1 MPRQHLQP
9 LSARSPRVFARVVAG
24 AAACV
29 LALLGVAAS
38 EGSATAAP
46 PAPRV
51 GLCHNYG
58 FKAFQRWSES
68 SKAVS
73 CRKFHTART
82 VAVGHL
88 VKGTTW
94 RSRFSSANFTRAESV
109 CRKPAWRAI
118 GGTMDKR
125 DRSAYT
131 YAWFGPTKRQ
141 FNAGARWI
149 RCDVILPARA
159 RLLGLPKGSK
169 RYLTGVALTDRTRR
183 CYDGSS
189 TIVTYSC
196 VAPHSYAAVAT
207 FKVAGKTWPGDAKLR
222 KAAAQ
227 RCPGLAGTDYWSSW
241 SSRQRWKL
249 GDHRIVCYAHD

>member
-1 MPRQHLQP
+1 MPRQHLQL
-9 LSARSPRVFARVVAG
+9 LSARSPRVLVRVVAA

-29 LALLGVAAS
+29 LALLGVAAT

-46 PAPRV
+46 PAPKV
-51 GLCHNYG
+51 AVCHNYG
-58 FKAFQRWSES
+58 FKAFLRWSES

-73 CRKFHTART
+73 CRKAHTART

-94 RSRFSSANFTRAESV
+94 RSRYSSANFARVESV

-131 YAWFGPTKRQ
+131 FGWFGPTKKQ
-141 FNAGARWI
+141 FDAGARWF

-159 RLLGLPKGSK
+159 RLLRLPKGSK
-169 RYLTGVALTDRTRR
+169 PYLTGVALTDRSRR

-196 VAPHSYAAVAT
+196 IAPHTYTAVAT
-207 FKVAGKTWPGDAKLR
+207 FKVAGKTWPGEAKMH
-222 KAAAQ
+222 KTAAQ
-227 RCPGLAGTDYWSSW
+227 RCPRLAGADYWSSW
-241 SSRQRWKL
+241 APKQRWRL
-249 GDHRIVCYAHD
+249 GDHRIVCYARD